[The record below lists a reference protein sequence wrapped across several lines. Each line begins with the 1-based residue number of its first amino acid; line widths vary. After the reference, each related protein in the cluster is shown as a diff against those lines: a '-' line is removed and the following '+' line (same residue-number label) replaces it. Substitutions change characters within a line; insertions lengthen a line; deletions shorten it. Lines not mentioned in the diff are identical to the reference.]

1 MCIYVYI
8 HGSPYFLNYIVST
21 SRLKHHPSA
30 FQSILLDVH
39 HTMFLADAFHERLEL
54 AVLQR
59 SHVWEHVVFNLVVQ
73 PAIGDVHQ
81 IITAPGC
88 LNSSKWYL
96 SIYTYIDAY
105 IYI

>member
-1 MCIYVYI
+1 MVE
-8 HGSPYFLNYIVST
+8 T

-30 FQSILLDVH
+30 FQGILLDIH
-39 HTMFLADAFHERLEL
+39 HTMLLADALHKRLKL

-81 IITAPGC
+81 IITTPH
-88 LNSSKWYL
+88 YL
-96 SIYTYIDAY
+96 SPSEND
-105 IYI
+105 